1 MSVIVILSLSVC
13 YFLGEHEID
22 SRMHYR
28 WQSLFFFILSV
39 VFFCSKMYENE
50 VIFFKIIV
58 VFFEGFSYILK
69 NVKIYYIVFL
79 SMFASIGSLIKSF
92 N

>member
-50 VIFFKIIV
+50 VIFLKLLW
-58 VFFEGFSYILK
+58 FFLRDFHI
-69 NVKIYYIVFL
+69 F
-79 SMFASIGSLIKSF
+79 
-92 N
+92 